1 MCIFIG
7 MLAES
12 TGSGHCG
19 KNEGMRAVALG

>member
-1 MCIFIG
+1 MFIG

-19 KNEGMRAVALG
+19 ENEGMRVVALGWR